1 MKEKRTGE
9 FVGAI
14 VGNVFAIAIVNS
26 VLLWRQYTHGVIL
39 ESWVDILWAANLS
52 FLVQIVGNLILSFYR
67 PPRLYAFFELLFS
80 IAGLVSVIVFW
91 IVFPL
96 DFSLLVG
103 SWLNVLLRVA
113 MIVGMGGAA
122 IGVIVWLV
130 RFIAG
135 RDYSTAKA
143 S

>member
-1 MKEKRTGE
+1 M
-9 FVGAI
+9 A
-14 VGNVFAIAIVNS
+14 S
-26 VLLWRQYTHGVIL
+26 VT
-39 ESWVDILWAANLS
+39 A
-52 FLVQIVGNLILSFYR
+52 
-67 PPRLYAFFELLFS
+67 
-80 IAGLVSVIVFW
+80 AGLVSVILFY

-103 SWLNVLLRVA
+103 PWLITLLRVV

-122 IGVIVWLV
+122 IGAIVWLV

-135 RDYSTAKA
+135 RGYSPARA